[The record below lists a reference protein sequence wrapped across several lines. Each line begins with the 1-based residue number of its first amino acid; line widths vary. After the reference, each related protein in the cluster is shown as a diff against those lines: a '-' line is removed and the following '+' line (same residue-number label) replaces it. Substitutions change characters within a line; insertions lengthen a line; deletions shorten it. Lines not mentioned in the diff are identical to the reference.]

1 MADNNYFKDPR
12 PRSLIRNITNWPTDD
27 MQYEVKDAHPSI
39 EGDRAWA
46 ELIWRFSE
54 ENKIL

>member
-1 MADNNYFKDPR
+1 
-12 PRSLIRNITNWPTDD
+12 

-39 EGDRAWA
+39 EGDRVWA
-46 ELIWRFSE
+46 ELIWQFNQ